1 MHVGLFYTFRQRFS
15 SLNMDLFENSEDIQ
29 ELRCLP
35 LHLDQQNSRFWE
47 TMDKTILTH
56 FKMG

>member
-35 LHLDQQNSRFWE
+35 SGPVEFQ
-47 TMDKTILTH
+47 IL
-56 FKMG
+56 GDDG

>member
-35 LHLDQQNSRFWE
+35 LHWDQ
-47 TMDKTILTH
+47 
-56 FKMG
+56 